1 VFAILGSV
9 IVKSAIVRCSFFNLT
24 GKTQKLIDHILID
37 KTWIIYIYIFRGAVF
52 DNSVVVASLRRRL
65 SMNK

>member
-1 VFAILGSV
+1 VFAILGNV
-9 IVKSAIVRCSFFNLT
+9 IVKSAVVHCSFFDLT

-37 KTWIIYIYIFRGAVF
+37 KTWIIYIHIFRGADF
-52 DNSVVVASLRRRL
+52 DNTVVVASLRRTL